1 MQHNFDDLPLK
12 KWNVLALLSTET
24 YWVAPKRQMPTR
36 SAVSFLSRARVP
48 LPLCPFVSLPSAN
61 ATIASGLS
69 AAMPAQ
75 EQNYWLETIN
85 APSVEAAPDLPENVD
100 VAIVGGGFCGL
111 SAARVLAK
119 RGVRAETS
127 ANNRDVDIFRQIRRR
142 FD

>member
-1 MQHNFDDLPLK
+1 
-12 KWNVLALLSTET
+12 
-24 YWVAPKRQMPTR
+24 MPTR

-111 SAARVLAK
+111 SA
-119 RGVRAETS
+119 ETS

-142 FD
+142 FDRWCVYRFEPIILFLSRHCCAQT

>member
-1 MQHNFDDLPLK
+1 
-12 KWNVLALLSTET
+12 
-24 YWVAPKRQMPTR
+24 MPTR

-100 VAIVGGGFCGL
+100 VAIVGGGFCGFPRRALWPNVVCVLPYSRRKL
-111 SAARVLAK
+111 SVGARAAAT
-119 RGVRAETS
+119 GVWS
-127 ANNRDVDIFRQIRRR
+127 
-142 FD
+142 